1 MPCLRSTLICL
12 GLLIAASSL
21 PAQITKQN
29 NQQPAASVTSPNGQ
43 VALLVFD
50 TISASKAKTSAAGEQ
65 SGLRYA
71 VEFHGKR
78 LIAESQLGLELAGQ
92 PALGPGMVKTTAQ
105 PATVDQTY
113 TIPVGKTS
121 SVRDHYNAVSA
132 RFSDPSGRKLTIEM
146 RAYDDGVAFRYSV
159 PDQPS
164 LKQVRIAHELT
175 QFNFPQDT
183 TSWPLILDGYQSS
196 WEDEYQQRQIGGL
209 HQDWLIGLPLLTEEP
224 GKGWLAITEANIDN
238 YAGMYLRK
246 DSGFGA
252 F

>member
-132 RFSDPSGRKLTIEM
+132 QFSDPSGRKLTIEM

-183 TSWPLILDGYQSS
+183 TS
-196 WEDEYQQRQIGGL
+196 
-209 HQDWLIGLPLLTEEP
+209 
-224 GKGWLAITEANIDN
+224 
-238 YAGMYLRK
+238 
-246 DSGFGA
+246 
-252 F
+252 